1 MRRYCMVA
9 VALGFAFALP
19 ATANAAQFPVTAPTD
34 EALRTAVNAANDADG
49 PDEVLLNGHTVVL
62 DEGDLDVDDELT
74 LRGPGTIDGSR
85 LEGDAILEVWE
96 PLTIDG
102 VRLINSNENRAVLVR
117 APVDVRVERSEFASN
132 EEGAIGFYPEVLT
145 QSLRA
150 ADASL
155 TVSDSTFDGNVAR
168 WGGAI
173 DIDPRS
179 QLDVAVSIARSTFVG
194 NRAVGDG
201 EGDARGGAIN
211 IWGGLLTVE
220 NSTFSGN
227 RVDGPS
233 FGSGGGAIA
242 VNNGASAT
250 LTHVTITGNLAEG
263 RARGGGIAGPRFDG
277 VGLAK
282 TLSFVPVMVSNSIV
296 AGNTSEIIEEDSF
309 ALAAVRTDDCDFDV
323 GTNGGNLESG
333 TTCGFRGTG
342 DKQNA
347 DPKLAALA
355 ANGGPTRTHALAA
368 DSPAVNMAVA
378 GRCLATDQRSIPRV
392 AAACD
397 SGAYELVPPTTQP
410 VQQPAAGGALGE
422 QASSCL
428 SDRRFKIRLRVPRG
442 EEVRKATIVLNGE
455 KIKVKRGKRLTAII
469 DLRGLTKKRYK
480 VKITLHLK
488 GGEKVTGV
496 RRYWTCTPA
505 IRWTKPPKV

>member
-1 MRRYCMVA
+1 MAA

-19 ATANAAQFPVTAPTD
+19 ATAHAAQFPVTAPTD
-34 EALRTAVNAANDADG
+34 AALRGAINAANDAEG
-49 PDEVLLNGHTVVL
+49 ADEVLLNGHTVVL
-62 DEGDLDVDDELT
+62 DDGDLDVLDELT
-74 LRGPGTIDGSR
+74 LRGPGVIDGSR
-85 LEGDAILEVWE
+85 LETDAILEVWE

-102 VRLINSNENRAVLVR
+102 VRLINSNEDRAVLVL
-117 APVDVRVERSEFASN
+117 APVDLKVQRSEFADN
-132 EEGAIGFYPEVLT
+132 EAGGIGFYPAVPA
-145 QSLRA
+145 QALRE

-155 TVSDSTFDGNVAR
+155 TVSDSTFEGNTGR
-168 WGGAI
+168 NGGAI
-173 DIDPRS
+173 DIAPNN
-179 QLDVAVSIARSTFVG
+179 QLQVTASVARSTFAG

-201 EGDARGGAIN
+201 ESDARGGAIN
-211 IWGGLLTVE
+211 IWRGMLAVE

-227 RVDGPS
+227 RVDGPT
-233 FGSGGGAIA
+233 FFSGGGAIA
-242 VNNGASAT
+242 VNEGASAT
-250 LTHVTITGNLAEG
+250 LTHVTIAGNLAED
-263 RARGGGIAGPRFDG
+263 RARGGGIAGPFFDSFG
-277 VGLAK
+277 K
-282 TLSFVPVMVSNSIV
+282 QSFVPVTVSNSIV
-296 AGNTSEIIEEDSF
+296 AGNTSEVIEEEAFS
-309 ALAAVRTDDCDFDV
+309 AQAVRTDDCDFQV
-323 GTNGGNLESG
+323 GTGGGNLEGG
-333 TTCGFRGTG
+333 TTCGFRDAS

-397 SGAYELVPPTTQP
+397 SGAYELVPASTQP
-410 VQQPAAGGALGE
+410 IQQPAAGGALGE

-428 SDRRFKIRLRVPRG
+428 SERRFKIRLRVPRG
-442 EEVRKATIVLNGE
+442 EEVRKATVVLNGE